1 MKKFLLAF
9 LLLVCSANTV
19 FAHDLTDSE
28 ERQFGIIV
36 NAMYE
41 QKTPSKSSAV
51 LDSVLHDIIQAN
63 KNRFNPRGT
72 RHLAES
78 IRLDYKNLLVNS
90 YSLPGGI
97 IHVTQGAYNL
107 ASTVNDGGYYNPNRS
122 NSMKKSNIYNNSM
135 LAFII
140 THEIGHWYNED
151 FMDEVDSA
159 KAKPFIEAILKSPKL
174 LETKEARYL
183 SNYYFASNSKASAYI
198 ENEQKADIVSWKY
211 GNTGAYSSTGGSYMF
226 LHRLEKL
233 QALNGIT
240 ESETEAKNPHPTK
253 ASRIAMLDE
262 FISKQSDGSVS
273 FDDKGSFFYKGTQIA
288 PPATGEVTGNDRAY
302 YIGSQISLASSKG
315 LNISLGKCF
324 GDTCIMSD
332 NIVIDKFCIPMER
345 AKKILDGSVSPAN
358 NEERYLLKLYRLLA

>member
-9 LLLVCSANTV
+9 LLLACSVNTV

-28 ERQFGIIV
+28 ERQFGIII
-36 NAMYE
+36 NTMYE
-41 QKTPSKSSAV
+41 RETPSKSSVV

-63 KNRFNPRGT
+63 GDRFNPSGP

-78 IRLDYKNLLVNS
+78 IRLDYKKLLVNS

-107 ASTVNDGGYYNPNRS
+107 ASTVNDGGYYDPNRS

-159 KAKPFIEAILKSPKL
+159 KAKPFIETILKSPKL
-174 LETKEARYL
+174 LETKEAKYL

-226 LHRLEKL
+226 LHRLKKL
-233 QALNGIT
+233 QELNGIT
-240 ESETEAKNPHPTK
+240 ESETQAKNPHPTK
-253 ASRIAMLDE
+253 ASRVAMLDE

-302 YIGSQISLASSKG
+302 YVGSQISLASSKN

-324 GDTCIMSD
+324 GETCIMSD
-332 NIVIDKFCIPMER
+332 NIVIDKLCIPMER
-345 AKKILDGSVSPAN
+345 ARKILDGSVSPAN
-358 NEERYLLKLYRLLA
+358 NEEQYLLKLYCLLI

>member
-9 LLLVCSANTV
+9 LFLACSANTV

-41 QKTPSKSSAV
+41 QKTPSKNSAV

-63 KNRFNPRGT
+63 GSRFNPNGT

-78 IRLDYKNLLVNS
+78 ICLDYKNLLVNS

-107 ASTVNDGGYYNPNRS
+107 ASTVNDGGYYDPNRS

-159 KAKPFIEAILKSPKL
+159 KAKPFIETILKSPKL
-174 LETKEARYL
+174 LETKEAKYL
-183 SNYYFASNSKASAYI
+183 SNYYFASNSKASSYI

-233 QALNGIT
+233 QELNDIT
-240 ESETEAKNPHPTK
+240 ESETEAEKPHPTK
-253 ASRIAMLDE
+253 ASRVAMLDE
-262 FISKQSDGSVS
+262 FIRRQSTDSVS
-273 FDDKGSFFYKGTQIA
+273 FDNKGSFFYNGIQVA

-302 YIGSQISLASSKG
+302 YVGSQISLALSRG
-315 LNISLGKCF
+315 LNISIGKCF
-324 GDTCIMSD
+324 GETCIMSD
-332 NIVIDKFCIPMER
+332 NIVIDKFCIPMGRVE
-345 AKKILDGSVSPAN
+345 KILNGSVSPAN
-358 NEERYLLKLYRLLA
+358 NEERYLLKLYRLFA